1 MELVGEVISFLVG
14 ATGVGDLVVF
24 VVVMVVGVGVNVVWM
39 TVVRGV
45 DVADLTTEG
54 MFLTKVEAEVIVE
67 AQKESEHGIIVAV
80 AEVVVEAG
88 VGAGIVVEAE
98 VAAGLVAEV
107 EAEAEAEA
115 VPAAGAGAGVM
126 IGGIGQFNSFL
137 IERILGHTKWE
148 LLKQEIFPCLL
159 VLANRRIPLWEVSK
173 GSSNLLLLALIQ
185 GIQKL

>member
-98 VAAGLVAEV
+98 VAAGLVAE
-107 EAEAEAEA
+107 AEAEAEA